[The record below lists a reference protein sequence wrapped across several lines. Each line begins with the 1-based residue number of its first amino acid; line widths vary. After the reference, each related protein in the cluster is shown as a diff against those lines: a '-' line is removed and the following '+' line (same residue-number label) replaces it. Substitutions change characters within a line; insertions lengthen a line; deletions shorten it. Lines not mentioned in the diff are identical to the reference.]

1 MLDQLSLRRFRD
13 EAGQRLLDVPRAPLP
28 ASDTAAPVRF
38 LGHWDA
44 SLLVHARTKG
54 LLPDEL
60 RPAVFTNR
68 NPQSVGTVL
77 VDGTVA
83 ATWRDDGAAVRVEP
97 LRRLSRPEARAVRE
111 EADRLTAFHR
121 AG

>member
-1 MLDQLSLRRFRD
+1 MAAERVLSARELNRALLVRQLL
-13 EAGQRLLDVPRAPLP
+13 
-28 ASDTAAPVRF
+28 
-38 LGHWDA
+38 
-44 SLLVHARTKG
+44 LLVHARTKG

-60 RPAVFTNR
+60 RPAAFTNR

-83 ATWRDDGAAVRVEP
+83 ATRRDDGAAIRVEP

-111 EADRLTAFHR
+111 KADHLTAFYR